1 MNNAR
6 RISLRHLNSSSQLKQ
21 SKYAVLSSVFE
32 SLFTSKMCVKIYEQ
46 LPSKYNKTIKI
57 FPVLSYSCLP
67 SRQTKHKDTHTSTV
81 IKKKV
86 TDSELVSCK
95 RALTHT

>member
-1 MNNAR
+1 
-6 RISLRHLNSSSQLKQ
+6 
-21 SKYAVLSSVFE
+21 
-32 SLFTSKMCVKIYEQ
+32 MCVTIYEQ

-57 FPVLSYSCLP
+57 VPLLSYSCLP
-67 SRQTKHKDTHTSTV
+67 SRQTKHKDTHTHTHTYTHTHTHTHTPTV

-95 RALTHT
+95 RALTHM